1 MYGLPQVGKVAS
13 DYLIPRLTT
22 AGYRDSGHTPGLYK
36 HQTNSIIVALVV
48 DDFFVQHTS
57 LDDFHHLAD
66 TLRQNYTTTTDMRR
80 QNSVASH
87 WIGTTKLDMSR
98 YLCRDMW
105 IKLSNGSAI

>member
-48 DDFFVQHTS
+48 
-57 LDDFHHLAD
+57 DDFHHLAD